1 MKNKRIKYIV
11 LSVLVLVFII
21 VVLNLGKLKFM
32 FNMLTSYNK
41 VHKENYEELSN
52 EKSIEVKENPIDKII
67 KEKDDTGVPENLEK
81 NSEDK
86 SAKDEVEISDNNS
99 DSVGKIDNT
108 SFYNIV
114 NQYNEKLL
122 SMQEDYEAKLD
133 SLIQSGYEEY
143 KSGKTSKVKLANK
156 YLDIGSKL
164 EKESDKNFNSLL
176 KEMEDQLKANNH
188 DTSII
193 KDLNEYYNS
202 LKETRR
208 SQLMKKV
215 KEYMD

>member
-67 KEKDDTGVPENLEK
+67 KEKDDTDVPENLEK

-176 KEMEDQLKANNH
+176 KEMEKQLKANNH